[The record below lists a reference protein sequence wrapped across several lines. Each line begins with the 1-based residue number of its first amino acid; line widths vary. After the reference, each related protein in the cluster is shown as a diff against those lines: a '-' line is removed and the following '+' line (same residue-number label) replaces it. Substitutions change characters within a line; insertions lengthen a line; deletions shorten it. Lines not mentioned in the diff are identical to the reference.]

1 MEMINLSDV
10 PDYLIPATLVA
21 IGAWFFM
28 KKLNEQQ
35 SIMASNTEKLT
46 QLIVDNNKE
55 LSDRVS
61 KLEDKYD
68 ECINKLANREN
79 CPD

>member
-1 MEMINLSDV
+1 MINLADV

-21 IGAWFFM
+21 VGAWFFM

-35 SIMASNTEKLT
+35 SIMTRNTENLTKL
-46 QLIVDNNKE
+46 IIDNNKD

-68 ECINKLANREN
+68 ECITKLANREN
-79 CPD
+79 CP

>member
-1 MEMINLSDV
+1 MINLADV

-21 IGAWFFM
+21 IAAWLFM

-35 SIMASNTEKLT
+35 AIMSSNTEKLT
-46 QLIVDNNKE
+46 QLIVDNNKD

-79 CPD
+79 SPD

>member
-1 MEMINLSDV
+1 MINLAEV
-10 PDYLIPATLVA
+10 PDYLIPATLEA
-21 IGAWFFM
+21 IAAWLFM

-35 SIMASNTEKLT
+35 AIMSSNTEKLT
-46 QLIVDNNKE
+46 QLIVDNNKD